1 MSRDKSGFV
10 RIYPYL
16 IDGVEVAG
24 LLRVYPYVRI
34 AGGVP
39 GYPVVAHRLRALR
52 EAKRWSQEEL
62 ARRASTN
69 KDTVNSAENPSR
81 NPTWKTLVK
90 ITAAL
95 GTTIPAVTAS
105 TRDNDTT
112 DHPRTTIEGFV
123 ALPLL
128 ANPIAAGQPLAIA
141 PDPDRDRTLSFR
153 ETVVRKFTRPICL
166 RIGPREESM
175 LPTLE
180 PGDVVV
186 IDQNPDRRRAP
197 KAGHIYAVNFG
208 ALTGDDGGAVKRI
221 DLSGSTLV
229 VTSDNMDKRAYPPQV
244 FNVTDVNLLDALVGE
259 VVWTGRYLGSGKKAD
274 VRNMKRKR
282 SSA

>member
-1 MSRDKSGFV
+1 M
-10 RIYPYL
+10 
-16 IDGVEVAG
+16 
-24 LLRVYPYVRI
+24 LRVCPYVRI
-34 AGGVP
+34 AGDVP

-95 GTTIPAVTAS
+95 GTTISAVTAP

-128 ANPIAAGQPLAIA
+128 AAPIAAGQPLAIA
-141 PDPDRDRTLSFR
+141 PDPERDRTLSFR

-180 PGDVVV
+180 PGDIIV
-186 IDQNPDRRRAP
+186 IDQNPDWRHSP
-197 KAGHIYAVNFG
+197 KAGHLYAVNFG
-208 ALTGDDGGAVKRI
+208 PLTGNDGGAVKRI
-221 DLSGSTLV
+221 TLFGSTLI
-229 VTSDNMDKRAYPPQV
+229 VTSDNPDTRTYPTQA
-244 FNVTDVNLLDALVGE
+244 FDASDINLLDVLAGE
-259 VVWTGRYLGSGKKAD
+259 VVWTGRYLGSGKKAS
-274 VRNMKRKR
+274 R
-282 SSA
+282 